1 MANVI
6 LYTRVSTDEQAEK
19 GFSLRDQLEKLEKHS
34 RSKGY
39 TVVKHFQDDHSAK
52 TFDRPEFIKLLAFI
66 KSNKGLVKKL
76 LIVKWDRFS
85 RNLEAS
91 MVMISKLQAL
101 GVSVEAIEQPL
112 DDDVPENLLMK
123 AFYLAAPQVENARR
137 SLNTFNGMRKALKEG
152 RWVSTAPIGYKNAR
166 DILNKPIVVFS
177 KDEPLV
183 KKAFELF
190 ATGLWDIDALRK
202 EMNKKGLQIGRN
214 RFWLLL
220 RNPFYYGMIQIKE
233 HRDEKEELV
242 KGLHPAIISEELFN
256 EVQYVLSGKKKQK
269 AKKAKAKDEL
279 PLRGFLVC
287 SCCGKNLTGSASK
300 GNGGTYYYYH
310 CQPGCKERYK
320 SDILHSEFN
329 NWLKSISIKPEIAS
343 LYIAVMEDVFK
354 TNEGDREAEIK
365 KLNQQIVKN
374 KEMQEKVAISLI
386 DGGLDKH
393 DYKMLKEKYAVES
406 VELKNRIEELKSAEN
421 GFAEYSRFGFSLL
434 SNLSYH
440 YNQADLA
447 NKQKL
452 IGLIFPEKLIFSNG
466 TYRTK
471 EPNQLLGLMCNNINE
486 LDGVKKKKTSNDES
500 LSLMVARR
508 GIEPLFEE

>member
-19 GFSLRDQLEKLEKHS
+19 GFSLRDQLDKLERHS
-34 RSKGY
+34 KSNGY
-39 TVVKHFQDDHSAK
+39 TVVKHFQDDISAK
-52 TFDRPEFIKLLAFI
+52 TFNRPEFDKLLAFI

-76 LIVKWDRFS
+76 LVVKFDRFS
-85 RNLEAS
+85 RDLEGAL
-91 MVMISKLQAL
+91 VMITKLRSL
-101 GVSVEAIEQPL
+101 GVEVEAIEQPL
-112 DDDVPENLLMK
+112 DDTIPENLLMK
-123 AFYLAAPQVENARR
+123 AIYLAAPQVENARR

-202 EMNKKGLQIGRN
+202 EMNKKGLKIGRN
-214 RFWLLL
+214 RFWMLL

-233 HRDEKEELV
+233 YRDEREELV

-320 SDILHSEFN
+320 SDVVHSEFN

-365 KLNQQIVKN
+365 KLNQQIAKN

-406 VELKNRIEELKSAEN
+406 VGLKNRIEELKKSEN

-440 YNQADLA
+440 YNQSNLE
-447 NKQKL
+447 NKQKM
-452 IGLIFPEKLIFSNG
+452 IGLIFPEKLVFSNS
-466 TYRTK
+466 TYRTTK
-471 EPNQLLGLMCNNINE
+471 PNELLSLMCNNIND
-486 LDGVKKKKTSNDES
+486 LGVVKTKKTSNNES
-500 LSLMVARR
+500 LSFMVVPAR
-508 GIEPLFEE
+508 IELALTV